1 MGVAGAD
8 RRRGVDGPAMGSDA
22 TRRRG
27 VGGSSAGAGSG
38 GGGASCISTSS
49 SSEEIVLN
57 DVALRTG
64 STRVGVAAA
73 AVARRGVVRGRFE
86 GVSGAKTSS
95 SFSEADASESE
106 KATLRLVGLLMLLA
120 PEGGGGLLVS
130 RMADFVGDADRDG
143 GCDREGVLV
152 GVFDGVPTPSV
163 ALVVAF
169 FRRISLMVVRMDSF
183 RSTHSSSIAFTRREN
198 TLSDTPYFSISGAC
212 CTVESWSYREGC
224 VSGRRLARVLT
235 HLDRPTDPEEYGDS
249 YFWTRFAETGREI
262 VSKPRKRS
270 ESCLGLLHPR
280 FNAQRLPYLVL
291 GDERGVGGW
300 VRSVS

>member
-1 MGVAGAD
+1 MAGAD

-27 VGGSSAGAGSG
+27 VSGSSGGAGGG

-120 PEGGGGLLVS
+120 PEGGAGGGGLLVS

-169 FRRISLMVVRMDSF
+169 FRRISLIVVRMDSF
-183 RSTHSSSIAFTRREN
+183 RSTHSSSIAFKRREN
-198 TLSDTPYFSISGAC
+198 ALSDTPYFSTSGAC
-212 CTVESWSYREGC
+212 CTVESWSS
-224 VSGRRLARVLT
+224 V
-235 HLDRPTDPEEYGDS
+235 
-249 YFWTRFAETGREI
+249 
-262 VSKPRKRS
+262 K
-270 ESCLGLLHPR
+270 
-280 FNAQRLPYLVL
+280 
-291 GDERGVGGW
+291 GV
-300 VRSVS
+300 